1 MRISEKHITEAQLEE
16 MAGLFLYEK
25 AMIGLD
31 IQDLKSVLEGKEGIL
46 YVAQNDDNEDN
57 RSFMKHV
64 FDELTK
70 KEEVKACTNLLINI
84 GMAEDCP
91 LIMDDMNTLN
101 ELFES
106 FDNEEMEIR
115 WGIKPNDGNT
125 GMTIQIICTR
135 NTKSE

>member
-1 MRISEKHITEAQLEE
+1 MRISEKHITEAQLKE